1 MTVLCCC
8 AVACY
13 VVCKRCQKTSR
24 VATDAE
30 LWAEDDGSVP
40 ESSTA
45 RGAPAR
51 RTAMPKCKEGGRKT
65 TTRKKG
71 FARVSSSEIS
81 EL

>member
-1 MTVLCCC
+1 
-8 AVACY
+8 
-13 VVCKRCQKTSR
+13 
-24 VATDAE
+24 
-30 LWAEDDGSVP
+30 VP

-51 RTAMPKCKEGGRKT
+51 RTAMPKCKERGRKT